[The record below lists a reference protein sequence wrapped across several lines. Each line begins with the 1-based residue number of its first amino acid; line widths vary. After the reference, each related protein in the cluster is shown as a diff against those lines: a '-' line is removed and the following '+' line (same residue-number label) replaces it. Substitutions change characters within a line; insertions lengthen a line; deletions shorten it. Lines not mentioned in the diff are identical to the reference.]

1 MRFAPPKK
9 TYITLLAGIV
19 CIAGISVLFLFP
31 VQHSSTLWAGYRI
44 LAVPLDRDEKNIL
57 SALDHAGIH
66 DYVSESNSRLVP
78 KDSEAPIIPFLDTLN
93 VRRSLWFVN
102 EKQNTRYIF
111 LPDSG
116 FLDSRLH
123 AAFSGA
129 NIEWNIEKSGGFS
142 PLPVILVAIMLATGL
157 ITVKNRWLQ
166 FICGFPFIIL
176 AASYNQIPGFIASI
190 FAVVFVILASGHL
203 YPSGM
208 EITVRQSLSRA
219 KRQPLVF
226 IPAVIA
232 LSGGICGGFHG
243 FFLFIAASGVAVTLL
258 ISGMKIRTSL
268 IRYRNRRRLH
278 PVFIPL
284 VIDTGNRTEK
294 FYGMAIRL
302 SAAAVISTFIGVFFF
317 AAGTRVRENG
327 MPRELYIPVPTGYT
341 SRTGFGMESYTA
353 LIAMKKGTELPDLT
367 DYVAA
372 DWNMRTFP
380 WRKIREPLNPPVA
393 GDTMAYTRY
402 SMDES
407 GRISGKT
414 EILDTFDTGFIRKA
428 LSADITPLE
437 KMLLRQNRFVI
448 AEMTRQKK

>member
-1 MRFAPPKK
+1 MRFAPPPKI
-9 TYITLLAGIV
+9 YITLLAGIFG
-19 CIAGISVLFLFP
+19 IAGILILFLFP
-31 VQHSSTLWAGYRI
+31 VQHSSTLWTGYRI
-44 LAVPLDRDEKNIL
+44 LAVPIDRDEKNIL

-102 EKQNTRYIF
+102 EKQKTRYFF

-123 AAFSGA
+123 TAFSGTE
-129 NIEWNIEKSGGFS
+129 IEWKIEKSDGFS
-142 PLPVILVAIMLATGL
+142 PLPVILVAIMLGIGL
-157 ITVKNRWLQ
+157 ITVKNRWIQ
-166 FICGFPFIIL
+166 FVCGFPFIIL
-176 AASYNQIPGFIASI
+176 AASYNQMPGFIASI
-190 FAVVFVILASGHL
+190 FAVVFVILASGLL
-203 YPSGM
+203 YPAGTEM
-208 EITVRQSLSRA
+208 TVRQSLNRA

-226 IPAVIA
+226 IPAGIA

-243 FFLFIAASGVAVTLL
+243 FFLFIAASAVAVALL
-258 ISGMKIRTSL
+258 ISGMKIWKSL
-268 IRYRNRRRLH
+268 IRYRNRRRIH

-284 VIDTGNRTEK
+284 VIDAGNRADY

-302 SAAAVISTFIGVFFF
+302 SAAAVICTCVGVFFF
-317 AAGTRVRENG
+317 TAGTSVKENG

-341 SRTGFGMESYTA
+341 SRTGFGMEGYTA

-380 WRKIREPLNPPVA
+380 WRKIREPLNQPVA

-402 SMDES
+402 SMDDS

-414 EILDTFDTGFIRKA
+414 EILDTFDAGFIRKA